1 MRKTTLGRELWA
13 LNGKK
18 MTMGHKW
25 KTSLGVSQA
34 LNEKNKTLGHK

>member
-1 MRKTTLGRELWA
+1 MTLGRELWD

-25 KTSLGVSQA
+25 KTSLGREPGS
-34 LNEKNKTLGHK
+34 KWKK